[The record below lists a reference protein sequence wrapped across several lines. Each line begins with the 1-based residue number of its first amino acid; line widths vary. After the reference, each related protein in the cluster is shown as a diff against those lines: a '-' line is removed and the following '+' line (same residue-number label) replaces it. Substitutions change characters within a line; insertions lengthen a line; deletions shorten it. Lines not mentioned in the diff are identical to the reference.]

1 MVKEWAIDPSIAHD
15 TDHLGIK
22 FMITHGQT
30 EIENPLDIKC
40 CLKDVKVDEWTK
52 ELESAIIKSKD
63 DLQPLLTPDQLNPNT
78 LDKCADALTAA
89 LQSATAA
96 TAKI

>member
-1 MVKEWAIDPSIAHD
+1 MVKEWAIDPSIAHNA
-15 TDHLGIK
+15 DHLGIK

-63 DLQPLLTPDQLNPNT
+63 EVLIMPH
-78 LDKCADALTAA
+78 
-89 LQSATAA
+89 
-96 TAKI
+96 